1 MAADSFL
8 WSTNVVA
15 VTSCE
20 NFIEDP
26 TRLPYHHVQTSNCIL
41 PGFMKTGLGI
51 NLKFKISSF
60 SVLACLYLASF
71 LGCFMVRE

>member
-1 MAADSFL
+1 MEEKSSTPTGLVWNTNMAADSFL

-26 TRLPYHHVQTSNCIL
+26 TRLPCHHVQTSNCIL
-41 PGFMKTGLGI
+41 PGFMKTGLGKI
-51 NLKFKISSF
+51 LKF
-60 SVLACLYLASF
+60 
-71 LGCFMVRE
+71 